1 MSAVLVPATTR
12 SSGWRALAVLGAAL
26 IGGACDRPAAVA
38 GGGSSLAV
46 TADSP
51 WRGDPLGEFELVAT
65 SGERTR
71 RSDLLGRP
79 AILDF
84 IFTTCAGPCP
94 VLSANMARLQADLAG
109 TEVRLVSVT
118 VDPEIDDAETLGAYA
133 KRYGADPRRW
143 LFLTGEEAQIQH
155 LMASVHLA
163 RERAAPGQAAPG
175 FQVEHATRLVVVD
188 REGVVA
194 GYYPGETEEGRLA
207 ALARARFLD
216 RQGP

>member
-1 MSAVLVPATTR
+1 MLFPGTARPRGRRT
-12 SSGWRALAVLGAAL
+12 LAVLGAAL
-26 IGGACDRPAAVA
+26 LAGPVACDRPAAVA

-65 SGERTR
+65 SGERTL
-71 RSDLLGRP
+71 RSDLVGRP

-94 VLSANMARLQADLAG
+94 VLSANMARLQGDLAG
-109 TEVRLVSVT
+109 TDVRLVSVT
-118 VDPEIDDAETLGAYA
+118 VDPETDDVETLGAYA
-133 KRYGADPRRW
+133 KRFGADPRRW
-143 LFLTGEEAQIQH
+143 LFLTGDEDQIQR
-155 LMASVHLA
+155 LIVSVHLA
-163 RERAAPGQAAPG
+163 AERTPGQAAPG
-175 FQVEHATRLVVVD
+175 FQVTHATRLVVVD

-216 RQGP
+216 RQGR